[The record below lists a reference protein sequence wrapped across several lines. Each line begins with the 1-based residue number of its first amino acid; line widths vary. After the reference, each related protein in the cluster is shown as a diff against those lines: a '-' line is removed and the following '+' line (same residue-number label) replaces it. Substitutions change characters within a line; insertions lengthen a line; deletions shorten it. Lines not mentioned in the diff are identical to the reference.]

1 MRIDHRGWGPNRIAF
16 NLLGVTGG
24 LAYTLRAEPDN
35 GAVCAIELAEY
46 EPDGAVVDV
55 VALAPMAAQA
65 LANVLEM
72 PNASDLALANPET
85 GTLTIERTYE
95 GLITV
100 TDTETG
106 RSVDIAEIP
115 EERRALAHALRRT
128 AHGVQH
134 FQNARVAEAA

>member
-16 NLLGVTGG
+16 NLLGATGG
-24 LAYTLRAEPDN
+24 LAYTLRAEPDS